1 MNKIVYCYNLILEK
15 KPIVLALSFFY
26 DFIQIIIIANQRF
39 PCAVGVFLFGRRI
52 QKILRKSKFTSSKST
67 VETPEQCLTFAES

>member
-39 PCAVGVFLFGRRI
+39 PCAVWRI
-52 QKILRKSKFTSSKST
+52 FVWKENPKNITQ
-67 VETPEQCLTFAES
+67 VEIY